1 MTNEVVVLKMVNDPL
16 LTPEGMKLPIEIRD
30 YSPADKE
37 ALINLL
43 RFNTPEYFAVEE
55 EAEFSHYLDFER
67 ELYYTLLLNG
77 EIAGCGGL
85 NFEDCGTT
93 GIISWDIIH
102 PAHQG
107 KALGQQLMQHRLK
120 KLKNIDGIQKVVVR
134 TSQLT
139 YRFYQKQGFELIEV
153 VDDFWADGFDL
164 YRMELAEL
172 LIQRG

>member
-1 MTNEVVVLKMVNDPL
+1 MNTS
-16 LTPEGMKLPIEIRD
+16 IEIRD

-43 RFNTPEYFAVEE
+43 RLNTPEYFAAAE
-55 EAEFSHYLDFER
+55 EADFRHYLDFER
-67 ELYYTLLLNG
+67 ELYYTLLLDG

-85 NFEDCGTT
+85 NFEDGGTT

-107 KALGQQLMQHRLK
+107 KVLGARLVQHRLK
-120 KLKNIDGIQKVVVR
+120 KLKSIEGVQKVVVR

-139 YRFYQKQGFELIEV
+139 HKFYQKQGFRLIEIV
-153 VDDFWADGFDL
+153 KDHWAEGFDM
-164 YRMELAEL
+164 YRMELAQL
-172 LIQRG
+172 LIRSS